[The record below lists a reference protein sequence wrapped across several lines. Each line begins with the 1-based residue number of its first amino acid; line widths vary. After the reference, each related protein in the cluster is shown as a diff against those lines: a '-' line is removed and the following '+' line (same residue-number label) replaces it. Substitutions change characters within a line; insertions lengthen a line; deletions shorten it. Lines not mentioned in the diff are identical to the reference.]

1 MYAMRTTVTRTD
13 KPRRLAH
20 PSALDLR
27 GTFATRCMVADL
39 TDQEIAD
46 ILGWTT
52 KDVWKIRSKYMS
64 QHRVVIEIGKRIAAT
79 KTTAM

>member
-1 MYAMRTTVTRTD
+1 MGLGSRFRDAKIAAGITVH
-13 KPRRLAH
+13 LH
-20 PSALDLR
+20 DLR
-27 GTFATRCMVADL
+27 GTFATRCMIAGL

-52 KDVWKIRSKYMS
+52 KDVSKIRSKYVS

-79 KTTAM
+79 KTAAV